1 MIRNFLSFIIMLA
14 MYGSLSA
21 QLNPYKYVIVPVQF
35 EAFDQANKYSSS
47 TLVKYLL
54 QQEGIRVAYEND
66 LPSDLASN
74 RCLGL
79 NLKMEDNSGL
89 FSTKV
94 RFIFRDCNGAEVFT
108 TKTGSN
114 KIKDYK
120 EAYTAAIREALQSV
134 SALGYQYQ
142 PVTENAEKG
151 VTVSFKDDVR
161 SIEEKTDKEKA
172 VIQEATPE
180 VQRYEDKRPVPS
192 TYTKAGGIATGSS
205 READDLSSEVLYAQT
220 TDTGYQLVD
229 STPAIRLRLFKTS
242 MPQVYLATYGELQG
256 LAYEQDGTWTW
267 EYYTGDTLVTKEL
280 NIKF

>member
-1 MIRNFLSFIIMLA
+1 